1 MPLASNGA
9 VLLLEVRPDPR
20 VRSLAPGS
28 VEERLAEVRVLFE
41 AQEPGR
47 SWTAASGPTFAG
59 RMVFEDASQAFPFV
73 YALRTSMR
81 ADPSKPPLV
90 VLAGLGRGD
99 ELAADRLA
107 TEAFR
112 ALANRRNSWTA
123 ALTSQQRA
131 TRVLSALC
139 RTIDTIERGWT
150 DAQWEAI
157 FRRDRNVTLQQI
169 GDDLGIA
176 YQNVSKRLIAAKYGL
191 HREILDAASLVFSTP
206 VPEFV

>member
-20 VRSLAPGS
+20 AHSLPPGS
-28 VEERLAEVRVLFE
+28 VEQRLAEVRLLLE

-59 RMVFEDASQAFPFV
+59 RMVFEDASHAFPFV

-81 ADPSKPPLV
+81 ADPAKPPLV

-112 ALANRRNSWTA
+112 ALSNRRNSWTS

-131 TRVLSALC
+131 SRVLSALC
-139 RTIDTIERGWT
+139 RTIDTIERDWT

-176 YQNVSKRLIAAKYGL
+176 YQNVSKRLIAAKYAL

-206 VPEFV
+206 APEFS

>member
-9 VLLLEVRPDPR
+9 VLLLEIRPDPR
-20 VRSLAPGS
+20 VRTVVPIDVDA
-28 VEERLAEVRVLFE
+28 RLAEARVLLE
-41 AQEPGR
+41 AVEPGR
-47 SWTAASGPTFAG
+47 SWTAAGGPAFAG
-59 RMVFEDASQAFPFV
+59 RMVFDDAAQAFPFV
-73 YALRTSMR
+73 YGLRTTMR

-90 VLAGLGRGD
+90 VLAGLGRG
-99 ELAADRLA
+99 EENAADRLA
-107 TEAFR
+107 AEAFR
-112 ALANRRNSWTA
+112 AHSKRRNSWTA
-123 ALTSQQRA
+123 ALTGQPRGS
-131 TRVLSALC
+131 RVLSALC

-176 YQNVSKRLIAAKYGL
+176 YQNVSKRLIAAKYAL

-206 VPEFV
+206 PPEFA

>member
-1 MPLASNGA
+1 MPFASNGA
-9 VLLLEVRPDPR
+9 VLLLEVCCDPR
-20 VRSLAPGS
+20 ARSIVSAD
-28 VEERLAEVRVLFE
+28 VEAHLSQAKVLIE
-41 AQEPGR
+41 AVEPGR
-47 SWTAASGPTFAG
+47 SWTAASGAAFAG
-59 RMVFEDASQAFPFV
+59 RMLFDDAGQAFPFV

-81 ADPSKPPLV
+81 ADPKKPPLV

-112 ALANRRNSWTA
+112 GLGKRRNCWTG
-123 ALTSQQRA
+123 ALTSQPGS

-176 YQNVSKRLIAAKYGL
+176 YQNVSKRLIAAKYAL
-191 HREILDAASLVFSTP
+191 HREILDAASHVFATP
-206 VPEFV
+206 APEFV